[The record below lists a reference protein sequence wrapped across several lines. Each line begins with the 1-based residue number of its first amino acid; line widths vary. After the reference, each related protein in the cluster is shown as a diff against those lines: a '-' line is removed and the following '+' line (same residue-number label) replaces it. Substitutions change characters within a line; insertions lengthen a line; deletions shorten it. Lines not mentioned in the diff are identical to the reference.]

1 MALALKI
8 IRELVW
14 FVSEIE
20 AYLYEYNGKG
30 LHFRRLYMS
39 LQGVKYGQ
47 ILSIGRGLRLFNS
60 GNLTLGERCALGD
73 FVIIEN
79 HAPIVIG
86 DDFLGSTGLHLN
98 SGTHA
103 PISLEPKHLPIH
115 IGDRVWCGINVSILA
130 GVRIGN
136 DVVIGAGSLVCKN
149 IPSNSIAV
157 GVPARVIKPLE
168 RESAQ
173 DIWTWI
179 SANTVNDSLPNSTD

>member
-1 MALALKI
+1 MALVSKI

-14 FVSEIE
+14 LLSEIE
-20 AYLYEYNGKG
+20 AHLYEYNGKG

-47 ILSIGRGLRLFNS
+47 ILSVGRGLRLLNAD
-60 GNLTLGERCALGD
+60 NLTLGERCALGD
-73 FVIIEN
+73 FVRIEN
-79 HAPIVIG
+79 YAPIVIG
-86 DDFLGSTGLHLN
+86 DDFLGATGLHLN

-103 PISLEPKHLPIH
+103 PISLEPKQLPIQ

-136 DVVIGAGSLVCKN
+136 DVVIGAGSLVCNN

-157 GVPARVIKPLE
+157 GVPARVIKPLD
-168 RESAQ
+168 RESSK
-173 DIWTWI
+173 DVWTWV
-179 SANTVNDSLPNSTD
+179 SPNTANDSLPNSTD